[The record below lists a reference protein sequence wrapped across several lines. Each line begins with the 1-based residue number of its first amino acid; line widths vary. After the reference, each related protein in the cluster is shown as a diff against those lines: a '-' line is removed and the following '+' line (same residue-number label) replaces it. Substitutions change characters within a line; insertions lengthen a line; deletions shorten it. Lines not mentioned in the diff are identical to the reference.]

1 MCLGLGYP
9 NQGPD
14 AFGYD
19 LTTVGSQESRRLFAL
34 PSVLF
39 SYGSRRNSL
48 TVVIV
53 SKKDSRLLLGK
64 LGGAVVELLGG
75 SKVGFLP
82 L

>member
-19 LTTVGSQESRRLFAL
+19 PTTVDSQESGRLFAL

-39 SYGSRRNSL
+39 SYGSRRKSP
-48 TVVIV
+48 TVVLF
-53 SKKDSRLLLGK
+53 SKNDSRLLLGK
-64 LGGAVVELLGG
+64 LGGAIVELLGG
-75 SKVGFLP
+75 SKVGFL
-82 L
+82 LL

>member
-19 LTTVGSQESRRLFAL
+19 LTTVGSQESGRLFAF

-39 SYGSRRNSL
+39 SYGSRLKSL
-48 TVVIV
+48 TVVLF
-53 SKKDSRLLLGK
+53 SKKDSRLLFGK
-64 LGGAVVELLGG
+64 LVGSILELLGG
-75 SKVGFLP
+75 S
-82 L
+82 